1 MFQPIVPS
9 GGLAGWRFIQRTYD
23 SQIENFNQSAQLQRD
38 TEYFREKIS
47 KISTAEELVSD
58 RRLLS
63 VALGAFGL
71 GDDVENRF
79 FIKKMLE
86 EGTVADDALS
96 NRLSDTRYRD
106 MVKAFGFG
114 PSEITRTSISLFT
127 DEILEN
133 YQTNKFEIAIGEQD
147 SSFRVALFAQDKLSE
162 IASDEGS
169 STTKWFTIMGQPA
182 LRQLFEGALG
192 LPSSFGQIDIDRQ
205 REIFQERTEA
215 VFGTGDPAQFKSPEV
230 IDDLIT
236 QYLVRSQINS
246 ITVASPASIALTLLQ
261 S

>member
-9 GGLAGWRFIQRTYD
+9 GGLAGWRFVQRTYD
-23 SQIENFNQSAQLQRD
+23 SQVENFNQSAQLQRD

-47 KISTAEELVSD
+47 KISSAEELVSD

-133 YQTNKFEIAIGEQD
+133 YQTNKFEIAIG
-147 SSFRVALFAQDKLSE
+147 
-162 IASDEGS
+162 
-169 STTKWFTIMGQPA
+169 
-182 LRQLFEGALG
+182 
-192 LPSSFGQIDIDRQ
+192 
-205 REIFQERTEA
+205 
-215 VFGTGDPAQFKSPEV
+215 
-230 IDDLIT
+230 
-236 QYLVRSQINS
+236 
-246 ITVASPASIALTLLQ
+246 
-261 S
+261 